1 MLGIFGKI
9 FYYLS
14 AIVVGLIVFVF
25 LWIVIQLIMEICESD
40 KDVAVVVHD
49 YCSDVKKSFS
59 RVGEAWKILRRK
71 W

>member
-14 AIVVGLIVFVF
+14 TIVVGLMIFV
-25 LWIVIQLIMEICESD
+25 LG
-40 KDVAVVVHD
+40 K
-49 YCSDVKKSFS
+49 
-59 RVGEAWKILRRK
+59 AWKILRRK